1 MDALTLLH
9 EQPALFLLAV
19 GLLGLVVGSFL
30 NVVIHR
36 LPVMMERQW
45 RAQCEQWLSG
55 QDGAPPPERFD
66 LVQPRSR
73 CPQCGH
79 TISAWENIPVLS
91 YVMLRGKCSAC
102 GKAISLR
109 YPIVELLT
117 AALSVAVAWRFG
129 LTWQTGLALLLT
141 WALLSASFVDLDHQL
156 LPDAI
161 LLPTLWLGLLASLFG
176 VFQDSRASIIG
187 AVAGYLS
194 LWSVYHVFRWLT
206 GKEGM
211 GYGDF
216 KLFALLGAW
225 LGWQSLPLVILLS
238 SLVGASV
245 GIVLILAMGR
255 DRNLPIPFGPYLAG
269 AGWITLLWGQDILH
283 WYSSAWM
290 GGQGL

>member
-1 MDALTLLH
+1 MDALALLR
-9 EQPALFLLAV
+9 EQPALFLLVV
-19 GLLGLVVGSFL
+19 GLLGLAVGSFL
-30 NVVIHR
+30 NVVIYR
-36 LPVMMERQW
+36 LPVIMERQW

-55 QDGAPPPERFD
+55 QDSAETPERFD

-79 TISAWENIPVLS
+79 GILAWENIPVLS
-91 YVMLRGKCSAC
+91 YLMLRGKCSAC
-102 GKAISLR
+102 GKIISLR

-129 LTWQTGLALLLT
+129 PTWQTGLALLLT
-141 WALLSASFVDLDHQL
+141 WALLSASFIDLDHQL

-161 LLPTLWLGLLASLFG
+161 LLPTLWLGLLASLFS

-194 LWSVYHVFRWLT
+194 LWLVYHIFRWLT

-238 SLVGASV
+238 SLVGALV

-269 AGWITLLWGQDILH
+269 AGWIALLWGQDILR